1 MEIIN
6 SGSLTSGSPNLNCV
20 ARKRQLVQLLFI
32 HRAAFKF
39 LFCFAYLLGS
49 FVRSFISLF
58 IYSFI
63 IYLLRNCRAGVIR
76 VVSCAAANMSTQPRG
91 PRALLA
97 ALLGQVANYCRHRA
111 SEFKSHRRP
120 RFCLSIQQ
128 QPHLAGHQLTSSG
141 FRGPQRHTNSLLIAK
156 RQNAI
161 SHTLPLKYL
170 LSIRSKCFSIP
181 PPSPFFF
188 NSVSAHVFALDG
200 GLPSA
205 SARQHLPELACN

>member
-20 ARKRQLVQLLFI
+20 ARKRQLVRLLFI

-49 FVRSFISLF
+49 FVRLF
-58 IYSFI
+58 ICLFI
-63 IYLLRNCRAGVIR
+63 HSLYIFSRNCWARVIR
-76 VVSCAAANMSTQPRG
+76 VVSCGAANMSTQPRG

-120 RFCLSIQQ
+120 RFCLSVQR

-141 FRGPQRHTNSLLIAK
+141 FHGPQQHTSALLIAK
-156 RQNAI
+156 RQNTI
-161 SHTLPLKYL
+161 SHT
-170 LSIRSKCFSIP
+170 RF
-181 PPSPFFF
+181 
-188 NSVSAHVFALDG
+188 H
-200 GLPSA
+200 
-205 SARQHLPELACN
+205 